1 MYFSLIALKSRPEER
16 VRSQMGAW
24 LWLHPW
30 QAYASPV
37 TKLFSLVCPAAQ
49 RMQDIFISP
58 LFISAI
64 NLSPLYFIQ
73 AVLNIRY
80 ALIDCSALKCLR
92 WGDLQ
97 EKCDDFVTS
106 CAETQVLLV
115 LERMLWVLNCLRC
128 TPRVVDISCNC
139 WSYPFSDLL
148 FFSGAWVWS
157 RPWRKTM
164 RWTWST
170 SQSA

>member
-1 MYFSLIALKSRPEER
+1 MGGLIVVTSLAGLRLTSDQIVFFGLPCCT
-16 VRSQMGAW
+16 QG
-24 LWLHPW
+24 
-30 QAYASPV
+30 
-37 TKLFSLVCPAAQ
+37 
-49 RMQDIFISP
+49 MQDIFISP
-58 LFISAI
+58 LYISTI

-73 AVLNIRY
+73 AILNIRY
-80 ALIDCSALKCLR
+80 ALIDCSVLKCLG
-92 WGDLQ
+92 WGVLQ
-97 EKCDDFVTS
+97 EKCDDFVMS
-106 CAETQVLLV
+106 CAETQDLFV
-115 LERMLWVLNCLRC
+115 LERMSWVVNCLRC

-170 SQSA
+170 SQSASFLWPSPVCRRAELQR